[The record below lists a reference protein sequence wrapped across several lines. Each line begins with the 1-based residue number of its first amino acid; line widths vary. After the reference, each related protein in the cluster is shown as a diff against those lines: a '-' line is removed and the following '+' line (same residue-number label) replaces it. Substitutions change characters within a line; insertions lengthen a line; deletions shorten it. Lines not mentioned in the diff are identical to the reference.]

1 MVRHMFTLRGL
12 NGFDHFF
19 NRLEK
24 AISFR
29 FYLFHVSK
37 KDILYLYVS
46 MIYFLLNEQKSI
58 YYTNS
63 VCSRSKVNNIVMHV
77 HLQIFE
83 NIDLS
88 GKSKAMSIFCFK
100 SLTRKFTKKVHRLLE
115 FFTREMA
122 AILIICDN
130 IQSYSPLFKF

>member
-1 MVRHMFTLRGL
+1 MFNFDTNMVRHMFTLRGL
-12 NGFDHFF
+12 DGFGHFF

-46 MIYFLLNEQKSI
+46 MIYFLLNEQMSI
-58 YYTNS
+58 YYTYS

-77 HLQIFE
+77 HL
-83 NIDLS
+83 
-88 GKSKAMSIFCFK
+88 
-100 SLTRKFTKKVHRLLE
+100 
-115 FFTREMA
+115 
-122 AILIICDN
+122 
-130 IQSYSPLFKF
+130 